1 MENGRSEA
9 NKPEWKS
16 IPLMES
22 NKPVK
27 KKGTQHWLDVGM
39 NVLFNHQ
46 VGMLSKIFH
55 RYTNLST
62 CCNGS

>member
-1 MENGRSEA
+1 MENGRTEA

-46 VGMLSKIFH
+46 VGTLSKMFH
-55 RYTNLST
+55 RY
-62 CCNGS
+62 